1 MLPQEI
7 MINSIEET
15 EKLEDWSS
23 VLDETMAQFDDV
35 VDALKEPI

>member
-1 MLPQEI
+1 

-23 VLDETMAQFDDV
+23 VLDEKMAQFDDV